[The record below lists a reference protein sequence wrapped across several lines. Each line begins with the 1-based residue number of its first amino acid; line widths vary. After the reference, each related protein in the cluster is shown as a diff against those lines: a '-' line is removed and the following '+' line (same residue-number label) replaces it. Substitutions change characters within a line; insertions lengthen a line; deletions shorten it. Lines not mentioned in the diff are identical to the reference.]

1 MSLIVSATLV
11 REEEP
16 GHNVHT
22 CHTIGAEVGG
32 RSPGEGEGVGSPGGA
47 ARVGAG
53 VGVEGRST
61 VGGKAVG

>member
-1 MSLIVSATLV
+1 MSLIISATLV

-32 RSPGEGEGVGSPGGA
+32 KNT
-47 ARVGAG
+47 GAG
-53 VGVEGRST
+53 VGRRSPGGGAR
-61 VGGKAVG
+61 VGGRAQQE